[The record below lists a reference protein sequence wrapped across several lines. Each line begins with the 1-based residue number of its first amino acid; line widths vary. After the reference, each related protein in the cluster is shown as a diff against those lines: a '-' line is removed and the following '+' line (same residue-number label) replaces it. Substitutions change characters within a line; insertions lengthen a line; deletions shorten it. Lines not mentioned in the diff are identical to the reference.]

1 MESIIIGII
10 LSFILTF
17 YSIPAIISIASMKK
31 LYDYPDERKVHANP
45 IPSLG
50 GVGIF
55 GGFLLGLLIAADIS
69 SVIQHFQFLIAAFI
83 IVFFLG
89 VKDDILIITP
99 LKKFIGQVVVGLL
112 LMFKAG
118 VLIQNMYGFLS
129 ITTIEPTLSFF
140 LTLFTII
147 VITNAFNLIDGIDGL
162 AAMLSVISLSV
173 FGIFFYLNHD
183 MFYALL
189 AFCFVASLL
198 AFLIYNFHPAKIF
211 MGDTGSTL
219 SGLLNAILVIH
230 FINTAENSTLLP
242 HLSSPAMGFGILLIP
257 MLDTLRVFGIRMLHG
272 RSPFSPDRNHLHH
285 ILLDRG
291 LSHKTITLTLSAFA
305 LLFILLSY
313 FTLPLG
319 TTKVILIQTVLFF
332 IGIYIFHITKPKSM
346 QLYAVGN
353 EEENAIS
360 TTSFVNRISQ
370 SLFAKNEKQA
380 ENN

>member
-55 GGFLLGLLIAADIS
+55 GGFLLGLLIAADIN

-162 AAMLSVISLSV
+162 AAMLSIISLSV

-332 IGIYIFHITKPKSM
+332 IGIYILHITKPKSM